1 PNHMRITFLRSTVL
15 FAVLTIAGAAGA
27 QQAATTPSD
36 AGTPPTWDV
45 LMRGRTHTPTPT
57 TASITAADLKTRL
70 YIFADDSMQGRL
82 LATAG
87 NVKAV
92 EYIANEVRQLG
103 LIPMGDNGTYFQ
115 SGGLV
120 DRKFDP
126 ATKLVVGSSTFSPWP
141 DYLPRDQG
149 SSARSLDGVQA
160 IFGGTWGDSA
170 SLIDPAAA
178 AGKRIVLRVIPN

>member
-1 PNHMRITFLRSTVL
+1 MRITVLPSTAL
-15 FAVLTIAGAAGA
+15 IAALTIAGSAGGQQAPVAPRDAGA
-27 QQAATTPSD
+27 
-36 AGTPPTWDV
+36 PPNWDV
-45 LMRGRTHTPTPT
+45 LMRARTHTPAPT
-57 TASITAADLKTRL
+57 TGAITPEDLKTRL

-115 SGGLV
+115 SVGLV

-126 ATKLVVGSSTFSPWP
+126 ATKLVVGSTTFSPWS
-141 DYLPRDQG
+141 DYVLRDQG
-149 SSARSLDGVQA
+149 SAARSLDGVQ
-160 IFGGTWGDSA
+160 
-170 SLIDPAAA
+170 
-178 AGKRIVLRVIPN
+178 